1 MCDRSLAR
9 HIGLLLLILG
19 LVTPAFAVRIDET
32 PYEFRYEA
40 RISAGL
46 SIEIKGINGDLLVE
60 ESEGSDVEVV
70 ARKSGSFDDPAE
82 VKMTVVE
89 HDQGA
94 TICAVYPGAR
104 KVPNQPDSDA
114 ACAANPAAG
123 DAQPAGSDVKVDFLV
138 RVPKGVRFVGRTSNG
153 RVQAHRVSGGVEA
166 HTVNGNIE
174 IDGAGPSHATS
185 VNGSIHAVMQPG
197 AQQESQL
204 QTVNGNLTVTLA
216 SLDPAR
222 LFANT
227 VNGGIA
233 VSVPATETI
242 EESAQHLVA
251 QVGAAM
257 GGLATSCQPEIRMRT
272 VNGDI
277 RLEYHR

>member
-1 MCDRSLAR
+1 MSDRSLAR
-9 HIGLLLLILG
+9 RIGLLLLILG
-19 LVTPAFAVRIDET
+19 LLTPAFARRIDET

-46 SIEIKGINGDLLVE
+46 SIEVKGINGDLLVE
-60 ESEGSDVEVV
+60 ESDGADVQVV
-70 ARKSGSFDDPAE
+70 ARKSGGFDDPTE

-94 TICAVYPGAR
+94 TICAVYPTAV
-104 KVPNQPDSDA
+104 VPALDIENVCGSAASADA
-114 ACAANPAAG
+114 PV
-123 DAQPAGSDVKVDFLV
+123 AGSDVKVDFVV
-138 RVPKGVRFVGRTSNG
+138 RVPKGVRFVGRTANG
-153 RVQAHRVSGGVEA
+153 KVSAHRVTGGVEA

-174 IDGAGPSHATS
+174 IDGAGPSRATS

-204 QTVNGNLTVTLA
+204 QTVNGNLTLTLA

-233 VSVPATETI
+233 ITVPATETI
-242 EESAQHLVA
+242 EESANHLVA
-251 QVGAAM
+251 QVG
-257 GGLATSCQPEIRMRT
+257 GPGSGKLESNCQPEIRMRT
-272 VNGDI
+272 VNGNI